1 MTTFAEAVTGI
12 RATVADQLLI
22 DRGRAVDLLLEAWP
36 LADGDVRT
44 GVERLIASYQHVSLV
59 EVGDLLGQL
68 DMLVVLDT
76 ADPADLLLDPIG

>member
-1 MTTFAEAVTGI
+1 MTAFAEAVTAI
-12 RATVADQLLI
+12 RSTVADQLLL

-36 LADGDVRT
+36 HSDGEVRG

-68 DMLVVLDT
+68 DLLVVLET
-76 ADPADLLLDPIG
+76 ADPAALLLDPIG

>member
-12 RATVADQLLI
+12 RTTVADQLLI

-36 LADGDVRT
+36 LADGDVRA

-68 DMLVVLDT
+68 DLLVVLDT